1 METQIVDVENVT
13 KTDILG
19 LEMASWD
26 QPRTTE
32 QLLSLIS
39 RREADIFATQS

>member
-1 METQIVDVENVT
+1 METQVEIGELVN
-13 KTDILG
+13 KSDILA
-19 LEMASWD
+19 LETATWD

-39 RREADIFATQS
+39 RREADIFSTQS

>member
-39 RREADIFATQS
+39 RREADIFSTQS